1 MKATYTNFS
10 LESAYN
16 NINEPAIATAFDVDV
31 LALLL
36 TKELQAE
43 IALDSPTIEA
53 VATRIAKE
61 VDRICAASP
70 RIQKSGCI
78 GSWQLG
84 LARHRISKCLKYYQ
98 LGAKQARIE
107 LHSTLGAMVYRY
119 MTPMRSPS
127 SFQGRY
133 HMLEDFLQNFYIE
146 SLSAFRRENQTAA
159 NYTPRTQLQIA
170 EYLTFTEQY
179 ARRRIGLRS
188 GGSQQLIVLRA
199 QGFARRQ
206 PAETT
211 MDMEL
216 AAESAKSDEAQAH
229 GNSSAMQQVRAS
241 MVSDA
246 VDPTES
252 VLRDRVIEALIKYLA
267 DQKQSDCVDYLILK
281 LQDLSAK
288 EIDEILGLKPRQRDY
303 LQQRFKY
310 HVEKFARQQE
320 WQLVHQW
327 LGADLDEKL
336 GMNEKQWESFWQQLE
351 PPLRQLLQLK
361 RESETDRAIASLL
374 KWTPKQVQKRW
385 SQLLDKAWQV
395 RNSSSTAGQTI

>member
-10 LESAYN
+10 PESLYN
-16 NINEPAIATAFDVDV
+16 DINEPAIATAFEVDV
-31 LALLL
+31 LAAEIV
-36 TKELQAE
+36 KQLQAE
-43 IALDSPTIEA
+43 IPFDTNSAQS
-53 VATRIAKE
+53 VAMRIANE
-61 VDRICAASP
+61 VDRICTASA

-78 GSWQLG
+78 GSWQLI
-84 LARHRISKCLKYYQ
+84 LARHRIEKCLKYYQ
-98 LGAKQARIE
+98 QGAKQARIE

-127 SFQGRY
+127 SFQGRH

-146 SLSAFRRENQTAA
+146 SLSAFRRENQTAP
-159 NYTPRTQLQIA
+159 NYTPRTQLELA

-179 ARRRIGLRS
+179 ARRRIGFRS
-188 GGSQQLIVLRA
+188 GSSQQLIVLRA
-199 QGFARRQ
+199 QGFVRRQ

-211 MDMEL
+211 MDIEL
-216 AAESAKSDEAQAH
+216 AAESPGSEEAQAH

-241 MVSDA
+241 MVSEA
-246 VDPTES
+246 VDPTQS
-252 VLRDRVIEALIKYLA
+252 VLRDRVIEALVKYLEE
-267 DQKQSDCVDYLILK
+267 QKQFDCIDYLALK
-281 LQDLSAK
+281 MQDLSAK

-327 LGADLDEKL
+327 LGADVDEKL
-336 GMNEKQWESFWQQLE
+336 GMNEKQWETFFSQLE

-361 RESETDRAIASLL
+361 SQSTSDSAIASLL

-395 RNSSSTAGQTI
+395 RNGNTASQTV

>member
-1 MKATYTNFS
+1 MKATYANFS
-10 LESAYN
+10 LESVYN
-16 NINEPAIATAFDVDV
+16 DIDEPAIATALNVDV
-31 LALLL
+31 LAQKLANELLG
-36 TKELQAE
+36 E
-43 IALDSPTIEA
+43 IGLNFSTVEALA
-53 VATRIAKE
+53 NRIANE
-61 VDRICAASP
+61 VDRICASSP

-84 LARHRISKCLKYYQ
+84 LGRHRLSKCLKYYK

-127 SFQGRY
+127 SFQGRTL
-133 HMLEDFLQNFYIE
+133 MIEDFLQNFYIE
-146 SLSAFRRENQTAA
+146 SLGAFRRENQTAT
-159 NYTPRTQLQIA
+159 NYTPRTLLEVS

-188 GGSQQLIVLRA
+188 GNSQQLIVLRA
-199 QGFARRQ
+199 QGFVRRQ

-211 MDMEL
+211 MDIEL
-216 AAESAKSDEAQAH
+216 AAESSKSEEAQAH

-241 MVSDA
+241 MVSEA
-246 VDPTES
+246 VDPTQS
-252 VLRDRVIEALIKYLA
+252 VLRDRVIEALVKYLT
-267 DQKQSDCVDYLILK
+267 DQKQLDCVDYLILK

-327 LGADLDEKL
+327 LGVDVDQKL
-336 GMNEKQWESFWQQLE
+336 GMNEKQWEMFFSQLE
-351 PPLRQLLQLK
+351 EPLRQLLQLK
-361 RESETDRAIASLL
+361 RESKCDSAIASLL

-395 RNSSSTAGQTI
+395 RNSNTASQTV